1 MVRDNILSSHI
12 IAPHEHRRK
21 HKHEY
26 INKTSSPPTQ
36 AQPVLSNQIQSN
48 PIPSQNQIKPQL
60 QNKPQSQH
68 HTNPQNPKRP
78 QTSGTIS
85 ISLRRESIPRL
96 RSRSP
101 ILTLTSNSLL
111 IIPSS
116 SNSVSSTRLG
126 PRKNSPTRR
135 RGNSPAN
142 ITQRGGTVVWEIA
155 WLVELVC
162 VFEAE
167 VLAGCVI

>member
-1 MVRDNILSSHI
+1 VIICKAATSYHLRNIVVNINMSISI
-12 IAPHEHRRK
+12 K
-21 HKHEY
+21 HQVTTHPSTTRPIK
-26 INKTSSPPTQ
+26 SSP
-36 AQPVLSNQIQSN
+36 IQS
-48 PIPSQNQIKPQL
+48 IPSQNQIKPQL

-68 HTNPQNPKRP
+68 HRNPQNPKRP
-78 QTSGTIS
+78 QTPGTIS
-85 ISLRRESIPRL
+85 ISLRSKSIPRL

-142 ITQRGGTVVWEIA
+142 ITQRGGTIVWEIA

-167 VLAGCVI
+167 VLAGCVIQF